1 MAIFIACSWNSGT
14 PSVLPSTSANSCDGN
29 STGPRRAA
37 AAGRDAPCRLESAR
51 ADDRH
56 LDDQV
61 VEAARLQRG
70 SIVICARLS
79 TWNTPTESASHSM
92 S

>member
-1 MAIFIACSWNSGT
+1 MHHIA
-14 PSVLPSTSANSCDGN
+14 LD
-29 STGPRRAA
+29 RA
-37 AAGRDAPCRLESAR
+37 G

-61 VEAARLQRG
+61 VEAAGFGRG

-79 TWNTPTESASHSM
+79 TWKTPTESA
-92 S
+92 